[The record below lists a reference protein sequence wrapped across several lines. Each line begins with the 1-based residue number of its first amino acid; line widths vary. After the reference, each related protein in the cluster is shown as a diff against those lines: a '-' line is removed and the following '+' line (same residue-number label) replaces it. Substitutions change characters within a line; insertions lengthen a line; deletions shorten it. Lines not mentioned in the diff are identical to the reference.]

1 MQSNPEGRE
10 SERGLTRREALK
22 RGAVLGAGVIWA
34 TPVVQSL
41 AMSPAMAQTTS
52 PVPGTTQPSVSNT
65 SVGTNTTAE
74 VEGVTI
80 ENDEVLADDLPFTGL
95 PVEQLLPLAGG
106 AVVTGAALVRLARE
120 RPSDPGEEE
129 TG

>member
-10 SERGLTRREALK
+10 VERGLTRREALK

-41 AMSPAMAQTTS
+41 AMSPALAQTTS
-52 PVPGTTQPSVSNT
+52 PVPGTTAPSVSNT
-65 SVGTNTTAE
+65 TASTTE

-80 ENDEVLADDLPFTGL
+80 ENTPDEVMAADLPFTGL
-95 PVEQLLPLAGG
+95 PVEQLVPIAGG
-106 AVVTGAALVRLARE
+106 AIATGAAMVRLARK
-120 RPSDPGEEE
+120 RMPDEES
-129 TG
+129 G